1 MDLHV
6 TGLGRMN
13 KKQRRGSLGSG
24 RLHDPQ
30 DELTDLHVRESG
42 YNWGFQCADGCAAF
56 ADVLLRVPRPITMA
70 MSLG

>member
-42 YNWGFQCADGCAAF
+42 YNWGSVRRWLCGI
-56 ADVLLRVPRPITMA
+56 R
-70 MSLG
+70 